1 MNNRR
6 RFQNVFYKLNRHR
19 VLYPLWLFFLFN
31 VFTLKQLTIDET
43 ENAEVKE
50 LDIVKYI
57 EHQSS
62 ASFQESE
69 KVKTI
74 LMWNPWYGDFGF
86 TLDDDSSFR

>member
-19 VLYPLWLFFLFN
+19 ILYPLWLFFLFN

>member
-1 MNNRR
+1 MNRR
-6 RFQNVFYKLNRHR
+6 RFQTVFYKLNRHR

-43 ENAEVKE
+43 ENDVQQE

-57 EHQSS
+57 EQPS
-62 ASFQESE
+62 ASLQEPE

>member
-1 MNNRR
+1 MNRR

-57 EHQSS
+57 EQSS
-62 ASFQESE
+62 VSFQESE

>member
-1 MNNRR
+1 
-6 RFQNVFYKLNRHR
+6 VFYKLNRHR

-50 LDIVKYI
+50 LDIVKHII

>member
-1 MNNRR
+1 
-6 RFQNVFYKLNRHR
+6 VFYKLNRHR